1 MTHDDAPIMHRCVLC
16 KYQTKRKFDLKRHH
30 NAIHMLKIPENI
42 GNINSGENV
51 IPSGE
56 NVIPSG
62 ENVIPSGE
70 NVIPGGENVI
80 PGGENVISNTFIC
93 KICNKS
99 YKTKKYLIKH
109 EQNCKKVDILTCPR
123 CMVSF
128 ANRHNKNRHIK
139 ADKCKSRSI
148 IHARTPNV
156 QNNFTVNGDNFQNAE
171 TIQNI
176 NNIYVNNFGSERI
189 DHITEEDLK
198 RILQSGINTVP
209 LYIEKKH
216 FDSNFPENKNIKY
229 TNDNKCQVMEGNSW
243 KEKDIGLL
251 SNNLIKNNS
260 EVLLMYCDN
269 NEVKLMNEIKD
280 EDIYD
285 HIRNKL
291 LIIYN
296 KSDDQKYNNIML
308 KIKDIIKNSRES

>member
-1 MTHDDAPIMHRCVLC
+1 MTHNDAPIMHRCVLC

-30 NAIHMLKIPENI
+30 NAIHMRSVCQNI
-42 GNINSGENV
+42 ENV
-51 IPSGE
+51 NNE
-56 NVIPSG
+56 KNVTPN
-62 ENVIPSGE
+62 EKNVTPNE
-70 NVIPGGENVI
+70 KNV
-80 PGGENVISNTFIC
+80 TFDKLIC
-93 KICNKS
+93 LKCNKI
-99 YKTKKYLIKH
+99 YKTKNSLLSHVTK
-109 EQNCKKVDILTCPR
+109 CKGIDDLTCPR
-123 CMVSF
+123 CMISF
-128 ANRHNKNRHIK
+128 KKRQHKYRHIQ
-139 ADKCKSRSI
+139 ANKCKARSI
-148 IHARTPNV
+148 VHSRPPN
-156 QNNFTVNGDNFQNAE
+156 
-171 TIQNI
+171 IQNVT
-176 NNIYVNNFGSERI
+176 NNIHNIEKQVINYNDNRIYINNFGSERI

-260 EVLLMYCDN
+260 EVLLMYCDS

-308 KIKDIIKNSRES
+308 KIKDMIKSSGD